1 MAKNLVVCC
10 DGTWNDPDELR
21 EHVASP
27 TNVAKLALALVSDR
41 PEDGGAARQIVH
53 YEIGVGTSPD
63 ERLVGGAFGYGLSRN
78 ICNGYR
84 FLAQH
89 YEQGDRVYL
98 FGFSRG
104 AYTARSLAGLI
115 HNCGILRKEC
125 IDQVDAA
132 FAFYRDRTSQSHP
145 KTIASHLFRQ
155 MYAHAISE
163 VFFIGVWD
171 TVGAL
176 GIPEDLPGWE
186 EVSKFYKGWEELWG
200 FHDTQLSPDI
210 AFAYHALAIDEQRPP
225 YQPTLWTR
233 ADGAG
238 DSQVLE
244 QRWFAGVHSEIGG
257 GTRDTS
263 LSDIPFLWM
272 VDMARDNPL
281 LGNRRL
287 LFSEGAPEAGW
298 PQIGVAAPAPD
309 YASPID
315 QSRRGPWQLMHP
327 YHRLT
332 KPVVTEAPNQW
343 LAPSAVRRFQERL
356 DGYAP
361 DGLADYISTGR
372 VAPEPAG
379 G

>member
-41 PEDGGAARQIVH
+41 PEDGETARQIVH
-53 YEIGVGTSPD
+53 YETGVGTSPD
-63 ERLVGGAFGYGLSRN
+63 ERLIGGAFGYGLSRN
-78 ICNGYR
+78 ICNAYR

-125 IDQVDAA
+125 IEQVDPA
-132 FAFYRDRTSQSHP
+132 FAFYRDRTSQTHP

-155 MYAHAISE
+155 MYAHPISE

-176 GIPEDLPGWE
+176 GIPEQLPGWE
-186 EVSKFYKGWEELWG
+186 ELSKFYKGWEKLWG

-281 LGNRRL
+281 LGDGGL

-298 PQIGVAAPAPD
+298 PGIGVPAPAPD
-309 YASPID
+309 YAAPIE

-343 LAPSAVRRFQERL
+343 LAPSAVRRFHERVG
-356 DGYAP
+356 GYAT
-361 DGLADYISTGR
+361 DGLADYISGGR